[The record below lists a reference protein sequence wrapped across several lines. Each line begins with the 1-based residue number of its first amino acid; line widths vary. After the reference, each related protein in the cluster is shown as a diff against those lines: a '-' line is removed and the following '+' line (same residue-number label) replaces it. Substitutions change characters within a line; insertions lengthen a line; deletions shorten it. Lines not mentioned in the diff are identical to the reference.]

1 MALRTREGGTA
12 SAAYVSYGSATSY
25 LPEGSGEPF
34 SLLTEAWTDNP
45 ALAASAY
52 VLGSGTPTSVVALG
66 GHAVIRQSGVT
77 GSTNA
82 YVPLNMRSSATQAG
96 DTVYF
101 RAAIVPGDYSGQYFD
116 GHTVGALRR
125 GHHYW
130 YTWEGEPDNSV
141 SIAHRLPVVTACGLY
156 FGNEEHLLWAPAPDI
171 DVDMSPAGWGESG
184 TFLNGGAYVRRSQN
198 AAQVYRMNWTMFKD
212 EDLAKVFDFYHGRYG
227 EGPFYMLVPGSY
239 DNVLPRAWSM
249 PRLQTKDAPP
259 FARDEARPTEASVG
273 VYYGRPAVGAHYEFT
288 EATSPRRAVTIP
300 LPPGYF
306 LHVGVHGEFDPG
318 VRLHVND
325 TPVEP
330 LALDSPALTN
340 TIVSAPGLHTF
351 SVRGVGQATITAL
364 TARLTQTPVLPTG
377 DFVPGKGMSAVDF
390 EPGSVGKTMFS
401 AAKNW
406 YHGSANIVEV
416 GQWLSE

>member
-1 MALRTREGGTA
+1 MA
-12 SAAYVSYGSATSY
+12 
-25 LPEGSGEPF
+25 
-34 SLLTEAWTDNP
+34 D
-45 ALAASAY
+45 
-52 VLGSGTPTSVVALG
+52 
-66 GHAVIRQSGVT
+66 
-77 GSTNA
+77 
-82 YVPLNMRSSATQAG
+82 
-96 DTVYF
+96 
-101 RAAIVPGDYSGQYFD
+101 
-116 GHTVGALRR
+116 
-125 GHHYW
+125 
-130 YTWEGEPDNSV
+130 
-141 SIAHRLPVVTACGLY
+141 CKGLY

-184 TFLNGGAYVRRSQN
+184 TLLNGGAYVRRSQN

-249 PRLQTKDAPP
+249 PRLMAADAPP

-273 VYYGRPAVGAHYEFT
+273 AYYGRPAVGAHYEFV
-288 EATSPRRAVTIP
+288 EPTSPRRTITIP
-300 LPPGYF
+300 LPPGF
-306 LHVGVHGEFDPG
+306 HLHLGVHGEFDSG
-318 VRLHVND
+318 VRLHVGD
-325 TPVEP
+325 TPVTP
-330 LALDSPALTN
+330 IAVDSPALAN
-340 TIVSAPGLHTF
+340 TTVSTPGLHTL
-351 SVRGVGQATITAL
+351 SVRGVGEGTFVAL
-364 TARLTQTPVLPTG
+364 TARITPSATLPTG